1 MIDPMLRP
9 REVAE
14 RTGLSRVTIWRRV
27 RAGKFPPPVILG
39 EQAIGW
45 PNSVITDWLDAQPR
59 GTPPQKQWLK
69 DANDDPEQSPDQEPA

>member
-14 RTGLSRVTIWRRV
+14 RTGLSRTTIWRRV
-27 RAGKFPPPVILG
+27 RAGKFPSPVILG

-59 GTPPQKQWLK
+59 GTPSQKRWLK